1 MHQLIQILR
10 IVKGSRPSSP
20 KTEIID
26 AQKQNTFK
34 DVPANFA
41 KVKLQLS
48 SQKVTQSVW

>member
-20 KTEIID
+20 KTEIIE

-41 KVKLQLS
+41 KKFS
-48 SQKVTQSVW
+48 FTTQQGETTIV